1 MTVRGGLPP
10 LTSPEVANRVQVFY
24 DIREQRMDYND
35 TLWPLQHDYFQLQEG
50 QARKDFLRAHP
61 KLQQYWNWRRDFMY
75 RNPDLAPY
83 LEDDPARYPKYKSEA
98 ELRAVQ
104 AAQPNYT
111 AQEWQ
116 TLLGGAVYRLA
127 RDTEPLPQAV
137 LQRLETVAKELGLS
151 IEQLQSLLQD

>member
-1 MTVRGGLPP
+1 
-10 LTSPEVANRVQVFY
+10 
-24 DIREQRMDYND
+24 
-35 TLWPLQHDYFQLQEG
+35 
-50 QARKDFLRAHP
+50 
-61 KLQQYWNWRRDFMY
+61 MY